1 MKLWQGGNSNELL
14 EESKTT
20 KMPSNTTPM
29 NIEKVSSK
37 FKQLMEKGN
46 LIGALRLLTN
56 NMSNGI
62 WSLSKE
68 ILQWL
73 HLKVF
78 WTARSS

>member
-62 WSLSKE
+62 
-68 ILQWL
+68 
-73 HLKVF
+73 
-78 WTARSS
+78 

>member
-1 MKLWQGGNSNELL
+1 MR
-14 EESKTT
+14 
-20 KMPSNTTPM
+20 
-29 NIEKVSSK
+29 IEKVSSK

-73 HLKVF
+73 HLKYFEQQV
-78 WTARSS
+78 ARNAALLQDSIEQVRNVICDGIDEA